1 MEETNHT
8 FPLFICYFCD
18 YFDLQEFSMSVL
30 FFHNNNSWLSL
41 PFSRERR
48 YSEESCS
55 ISLFPLSSLQ
65 RCFLRLLLLYYYFFF
80 LYAIFCH
87 FIGYLVVC
95 LHLKRAFHG
104 LTIAEEILFTD
115 TCKIVFTHCN
125 LFSVGKGVITCSGTS
140 QGLWV
145 SHQRVQTQ
153 PAGFSHKHVWRQ
165 DVLFL
170 F

>member
-1 MEETNHT
+1 
-8 FPLFICYFCD
+8 
-18 YFDLQEFSMSVL
+18 MSVL
-30 FFHNNNSWLSL
+30 FFHNNNSCLSL
-41 PFSRERR
+41 LFSRERR

-55 ISLFPLSSLQ
+55 I
-65 RCFLRLLLLYYYFFF
+65 RLLPGSCTEMLPQTLTVIFLLFFF
-80 LYAIFCH
+80 ICNILSFYRLFGCM
-87 FIGYLVVC
+87 F
-95 LHLKRAFHG
+95 AFKTCIHG
-104 LTIAEEILFTD
+104 LTIAEEIVFTD

-153 PAGFSHKHVWRQ
+153 PAGFSRKHVWRQ